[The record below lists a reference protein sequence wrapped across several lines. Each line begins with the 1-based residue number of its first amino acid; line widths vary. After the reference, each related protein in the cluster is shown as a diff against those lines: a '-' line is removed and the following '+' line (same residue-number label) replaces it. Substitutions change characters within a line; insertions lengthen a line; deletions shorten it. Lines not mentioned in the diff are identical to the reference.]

1 MSSEI
6 LFSKKQITECIRQNI
21 HAEAQKNEKMQHNTN
36 TDETSHSL
44 FAGLFIFIST
54 GKMRNGTKNGVAVG
68 HWELD
73 GRGGEGVRM
82 DCESGSGNKVK
93 IEIADATIRSWLMDA
108 MTGP

>member
-1 MSSEI
+1 MECNAKI
-6 LFSKKQITECIRQNI
+6 FIQQSKKC
-21 HAEAQKNEKMQHNTN
+21 KKMQHN

-73 GRGGEGVRM
+73 GMEGGKDGR
-82 DCESGSGNKVK
+82 
-93 IEIADATIRSWLMDA
+93 
-108 MTGP
+108 